1 MDKNELFSQ
10 RESEV
15 IAHLLKGESNKQ
27 IASALGVSVSTVEFH
42 LGNIYTKLGIN
53 SRAEAILKLS
63 ENKPGNSAGEN
74 QPISRDSLVENA
86 GEPDQNGKQLI
97 SQKRPPMKRIVFILG
112 ACVLGVAL
120 AFLIF
125 FAVLYPEATRMTVSS
140 QTVQQPSPTKT
151 STTAIATPV
160 EGTLGAQTPTVYTTT
175 VDSSTVNLTLNWFY
189 IDASR
194 VYLDFTISGFPLPD
208 GNIPDFIVDP
218 QKITLHTA
226 DGTLI
231 AFGQSGD
238 LRGGSGGDEA
248 VTPEPPQSFDVTL
261 DAPLVDPIPAISQDA
276 TYRIDIPVGGVVSGL
291 IDDDYAILNLPEANF
306 HIEIKPSFSSS
317 LTFDIQK
324 SAAIDDKTITLRR
337 LEVNPAL
344 THIVLCVLDPEG
356 QQWIPTMRLLYKGNI
371 YDIYNG
377 WGLTGSNEDPSKG
390 EVCYRTSYAFPFD
403 MADDPR
409 QEIAIW
415 VEKLT
420 KDEPEILP
428 PELIAHA
435 MNQLAPQG
443 IAFDYVV
450 ASHAGGSIV
459 ITKKPES
466 MTDLEA
472 QALVQKAL
480 TEEAAASGVLI
491 FDFK

>member
-1 MDKNELFSQ
+1 M
-10 RESEV
+10 
-15 IAHLLKGESNKQ
+15 KQ
-27 IASALGVSVSTVEFH
+27 
-42 LGNIYTKLGIN
+42 
-53 SRAEAILKLS
+53 
-63 ENKPGNSAGEN
+63 
-74 QPISRDSLVENA
+74 
-86 GEPDQNGKQLI
+86 
-97 SQKRPPMKRIVFILG
+97 IVFILG

-125 FAVLYPEATRMTVSS
+125 FAVHHPEATRMVVSS

-151 STTAIATPV
+151 PTTAVATPV
-160 EGTLGAQTPTVYTTT
+160 EETPGTQTPTVYTTT
-175 VDSSTVNLTLNWFY
+175 VDSSTVHLTLNWFY

-194 VYLDFTISGFPLPD
+194 AYMDFTISGFPLPE
-208 GNIPDFIVDP
+208 GNVPDFIVDP

-226 DGTLI
+226 DGTPI

-238 LRGGSGGDEA
+238 LRGGSGGEGS
-248 VTPEPPQSFDVTL
+248 VPTEIPQSFDVVL
-261 DAPLVDPIPAISQDA
+261 DAPLTDPKPAISQDE
-276 TYRIDIPVGGVVSGL
+276 TYSVDVPVGGEVSG
-291 IDDDYAILNLPEANF
+291 IVDNEWGPLNLPTTSF
-306 HIEIKPSFSSS
+306 HFEVKPSYVGP
-317 LTFDIQK
+317 LTFETQK
-324 SAAIDDKTITLRR
+324 VATIDDKTVTIRG

-344 THIVLCVLDPEG
+344 THVVLCVLDPEG
-356 QQWIPTMRLLYKGNI
+356 QQWVPTMRLLYKGNI
-371 YDIYNG
+371 YNIYNG

-403 MADDPR
+403 MADAPR

-443 IAFDYVV
+443 IEFNYVI
-450 ASHAGGSIV
+450 ASHSGGGIV
-459 ITKKPES
+459 ITKKPET

-472 QALVQKAL
+472 QVLVQKAL
-480 TEEAAASGVLI
+480 TEKASASGVLI